1 LYGTAVAALAVMA
14 RRVTALVGIILIVGL
29 LIVLIW
35 RVYLHHESRAPAD
48 EPAVVS
54 IVSGNPVNV

>member
-1 LYGTAVAALAVMA
+1 MG
-14 RRVTALVGIILIVGL
+14 RRVSALIGIILIVGL

-35 RVYLHHESRAPAD
+35 RVYLHHESRVPAD

-54 IVSGNPVNV
+54 IATDNPLNA

>member
-1 LYGTAVAALAVMA
+1 MA

-35 RVYLHHESRAPAD
+35 RVYLHHASRVPAD

-54 IVSGNPVNV
+54 ILPGDPVNT

>member
-1 LYGTAVAALAVMA
+1 MA
-14 RRVTALVGIILIVGL
+14 RRVTAVVGIILIVGL

-35 RVYLHHESRAPAD
+35 RVYLHHESRVPAE

-54 IVSGNPVNV
+54 IFTDNPVNA

>member
-1 LYGTAVAALAVMA
+1 MA

-54 IVSGNPVNV
+54 ILSGRAVSA

>member
-1 LYGTAVAALAVMA
+1 MA
-14 RRVTALVGIILIVGL
+14 RRVTALVGIILFVGL

-35 RVYLHHESRAPAD
+35 RVYLHHESRVPAD

-54 IVSGNPVNV
+54 ILGAHAVNA